1 MSSQD
6 YIKFLVQEMV
16 RYMDTPKQKRKEVR
30 QQRKEQ
36 RPGWMAHWF
45 GMVPFGVKMFADKQ
59 RNRLLRDGG
68 SK

>member
-16 RYMDTPKQKRKEVR
+16 RYMDTPKQERKETR
-30 QQRKEQ
+30 RQRKEQ
-36 RPGWMAHWF
+36 RPSWATHWF
-45 GMVPFGVKMFADKQ
+45 GMVPHSVKMFTDKQ
-59 RNRLLRDGG
+59 RHRFLRNGG